1 MQRFW
6 DMQRQST
13 AERMEDPQ
21 LAGETLR
28 RALDGIDR
36 FHWLLGTF
44 RSIVDRVAR
53 GLPDDAGS
61 ITVLDVGGGSGYLG
75 RILRGRFGDRVRYLR
90 QEPSGRILE
99 AAPPRTGERVVRA
112 LGEALPVAT
121 SSVDVTVSSL
131 LLHHLSP
138 DDHKRFLREAV
149 RVSRHLVLHHD
160 LVRHRLH
167 YWLTHVAT
175 FLLTPNPVNRY
186 DGPVSVAR
194 SHTVQEWKRLIENG
208 ELGPYRVETQ
218 WPWRVNLVAELSSS

>member
-6 DMQRQST
+6 NMQRQST
-13 AERMEDPQ
+13 AEKMEDPEV
-21 LAGETLR
+21 AGEMLR
-28 RALDGIDR
+28 RALNGIDR
-36 FHWLLGTF
+36 LHWLLGTF
-44 RSIVDRVAR
+44 RSMVDRVAR
-53 GLPDDAGS
+53 GLPDDS
-61 ITVLDVGGGSGYLG
+61 EPVTVLDVGAGSGYLG
-75 RILRGRFGDRVRYLR
+75 RILFERFGDRVRYLR

-99 AAPPRTGERVVRA
+99 AAPPTRRERVMRA
-112 LGEALPVAT
+112 RGEAIPVGT

-138 DDHKRFLREAV
+138 DDRNRFLREAL

-167 YWLTHVAT
+167 YWLTHVVT
-175 FLLTPNPVNRY
+175 LLLTPNPVNRY

-194 SHTVQEWKRLIENG
+194 SHTVQEWKRLMENG